1 MADSLFYW
9 DSRAPFISTNVT
21 AVTLATTD
29 KAMYPKD
36 NFPVLGGNYFSWIG
50 KALMIK
56 VFGRF
61 TTAGTP
67 GNLTIDVY
75 YGSGADAN
83 GTIISS
89 SAAVALSA
97 SQTDLSWWLEY
108 TVRCRSLGATGTL
121 FGTGIFHCNVA
132 LIASTI
138 QPVMIPASAPAASGS
153 VDLTAAN
160 IISVQFKRSGSTG
173 ESARVDEM
181 QVISLN

>member
-1 MADSLFYW
+1 MADGPFYL

-36 NFPVLGGNYFSWIG
+36 NFPVLGGNYFNYIG
-50 KALMIK
+50 KSILIEL
-56 VFGRF
+56 FGRF

-67 GNLTIDVY
+67 GNLTVDVY

-89 SAAVALSA
+89 SAAVALTA
-97 SQTDLSWWLEY
+97 SQTDLSWYMRYL
-108 TVRCRSLGATGTL
+108 VRTRTLGASGTL
-121 FGTGIFHCNVA
+121 FGTGFIIFNES
-132 LIASTI
+132 LIASHM
-138 QPVMIPASAPAASGS
+138 MIPASAPAASAA

-181 QVISLN
+181 QVTALN